1 MSQFHKTLE
10 SAKYLTGSI
19 HDQKYMARKQAR
31 ENISQA
37 ATNMII
43 IGLAALAGY
52 YAIITMPAWLPS
64 AESTFHQVTNYN
76 YVR

>member
-10 SAKYLTGSI
+10 SAKYLVGSV

-31 ENISQA
+31 ANASQA
-37 ATNMII
+37 FTNLII

-52 YAIITMPAWLPS
+52 YAIVTMPAWLPT
-64 AESTFHQVTNYN
+64 AESSFHQVTNYQ